1 MFDSKQDLKLSV
13 INQTK
18 KFFKDSGKLIIIY
31 TKLKN
36 IKYEYEEVCLIFDE
50 NKENFIY
57 HNFYGTK
64 DNDGYLTSNNTDF
77 SFKND
82 LSIDNLKEFI
92 TDEIL
97 IKKADFF
104 IKKRA
109 FNNLEKLLPGNVLK
123 EKKNKI

>member
-109 FNNLEKLLPGNVLK
+109 FNNLEKLLPGKVLK